1 MPGMRT
7 PFLLRRIASA
17 WPLLASLMLTV
28 FIAAALL
35 AALATFNAQVLPQAA
50 LRQLASSAQTGMAVS
65 GPVDATAARADMPAV
80 GTAIRGAFGAVPYRL
95 NSALWSDPLVLPGAA
110 GNGVI
115 RLLEAGAPGQLTAHA
130 RLVSGAW
137 PGPPRPGRP
146 VQAALPASVTA
157 QLGAS
162 VGDVLTVYDRNNGNQ
177 VLIQVSGTFAR
188 RDPGS
193 PYWGL
198 DIVGPSGVSVSP
210 GYITYGP
217 LIVSPAAFSGSRP
230 ALAVGAA
237 SWVAALDT
245 RRIQASQIPGLA
257 SRITRAAGY
266 LQGTAGPGK
275 LQVTGGLSRLLDG
288 LTRSLAVA
296 RSMLA
301 ISALQLLLLVAAALV
316 LAGRLLT
323 SHRGVET
330 ALLGSRGAAGWQLAR
345 ITMAEIAVVGG
356 VGAAGGALAGTR
368 LASLLAG
375 AGSLRNA
382 RLRLTGF
389 PGSAWL
395 AVALVLAL
403 CLAITLWPAL
413 RAATPRAVAARRGR
427 PAMIA
432 GIARSGGDIAIIV
445 LALIAVRELRT
456 YSAVAHL
463 PAGGLGI
470 DPVLSAA
477 PALALAAASLIL
489 LRLLPLAARAMERLI
504 ARGRHLGAAL
514 ASWQI
519 SRRAVTQSGPV
530 LLAVLAV
537 ATGTLTLAQY
547 QSWQRS
553 ARDQA
558 AFDAGADVRVATTRP
573 ASLGRAGAISHAPGV
588 AASMP
593 VTVEPTALHGT
604 LLAVGAPQA
613 ARTVLLRPDLS
624 PLPARQLWRRI
635 TPPRPGL
642 ALPGR
647 PARIAI
653 EASISGEAGQDR
665 LGLVSAT
672 ASIQDSGGVV
682 YTVPAGTMPAD
693 GRDHPLIASLAPPG
707 RASYPLRLIGLS
719 LTYGLPHYPSKRQL
733 DSAGLQR
740 DTLTLASV
748 AEATS
753 ATGRLAAPFA
763 RGAALGDWG
772 AEGSAPSLASL
783 NGETINGRNAGAQPP
798 SVTGWQAI
806 GGERRLSFHPGFG
819 PDPGQLN
826 YTPPDS
832 FTGLL
837 TLAVHPPDPVVPGIA
852 TRQFLSSNHLRP
864 GTVIDIGIAGSQVPV
879 RVAAV
884 VVAFP
889 TTTSAVIVDQG
900 AVQDLV
906 VSRADPPLPVSQWW
920 LRTVGGAVPPRLP
933 AGSTVTDRASLQS
946 SLVSNSLSAA
956 PLLEG
961 LAIAAAAAVLAG
973 LGFSVGVVASVRA
986 RRSQSALLAA
996 LGYSPQ
1002 AQARGLC
1009 LEELMLTV
1017 PAALAGLGVGIGLA
1031 HLIIPA
1037 ITLTASATAPVPGVL
1052 VEVPLGW
1059 AALIALAVV
1068 VTPVMIAAIVLARRS
1083 DPAAELRAAETT

>member
-1 MPGMRT
+1 MPGLRT

-65 GPVDATAARADMPAV
+65 GPVDATVARADMPAV
-80 GTAIRGAFGAVPYRL
+80 GAAIRGAFGAVPYRL

-110 GNGVI
+110 GSGVI
-115 RLLEAGAPGQLTAHA
+115 RLLEACAPGQLTAHA

-162 VGDVLTVYDRNNGNQ
+162 VGDVLTVYDRNNGNRVQ
-177 VLIQVSGTFAR
+177 IQVSGTFAR

-198 DIVGPSGVSVSP
+198 DIVGPSGLSVSP
-210 GYITYGP
+210 GYISYGP
-217 LIVSPAAFSGSRP
+217 LIVSPAAFSGRRP
-230 ALAVGAA
+230 ALVVGAA
-237 SWVAALDT
+237 SWAAALDT
-245 RRIQASQIPGLA
+245 QRIQASQIPGLA

-266 LQGTAGPGK
+266 LQGTVRLGR
-275 LQVTGGLSRLLDG
+275 LQVTSGLSRLLDG
-288 LTRSLAVA
+288 LIRSLAVA

-316 LAGRLLT
+316 LAGRLLA
-323 SHRGVET
+323 SHRDVET

-356 VGAAGGALAGTR
+356 LGAAGGALVGTR

-382 RLRLTGF
+382 RLRLAGF

-413 RAATPRAVAARRGR
+413 RPATPSAVAARRGR
-427 PAMIA
+427 PA

-463 PAGGLGI
+463 PTGGLGI

-504 ARGRHLGAAL
+504 ARSRHLGAAL

-558 AFDAGADVRVATTRP
+558 AFAAGADVRVATTRQ

-635 TPPRPGL
+635 VPPRPGL

-653 EASISGEAGQDR
+653 EASISGGAGQDR
-665 LGLVSAT
+665 LGRVSAT
-672 ASIQDSGGVV
+672 ASIQDVGGAV
-682 YTVPAGTMPAD
+682 YTVPAGTIPAD

-707 RASYPLRLIGLS
+707 RARYPLRLIGLS

-733 DSAGLQR
+733 HSAALLR

-753 ATGRLAAPFA
+753 ATGRFAAPFA

-772 AEGSAPSLASL
+772 ADGSAPSLASL
-783 NGETINGRNAGAQPP
+783 DGVTINGRNAGAQPP
-798 SVTGWQAI
+798 SVAGWQAA
-806 GGERRLSFHPGFG
+806 GGGQRLSFHPGFG
-819 PDPGQLN
+819 PDPGQLD

-852 TRQFLSSNHLRP
+852 TRQFLSSNHLHP
-864 GTVIDIGIAGSQVPV
+864 GTVIDISIAGSQVPV
-879 RVAAV
+879 RIAAV

-900 AVQDLV
+900 AVQDLL
-906 VSRADPPLPVSQWW
+906 VSRAGAPLPINQWW
-920 LRTVGGAVPPRLP
+920 LRTVGGAVPPGLP

-973 LGFSVGVVASVRA
+973 LGFSVGVAASVRA

-996 LGYSPQ
+996 LGYSPR
-1002 AQARGLC
+1002 AQVRGLC

-1059 AALIALAVV
+1059 AALIGMAVV
-1068 VTPVMIAAIVLARRS
+1068 VTPVLIAAIVLARRR
-1083 DPAAELRAAETT
+1083 DPAADLRAAENT